1 MRNFQYFR
9 SLLKNEE
16 STEKHKQAEAILNV
30 HLEGLTTA
38 AFARVVRWTQTEPR
52 NREDPGNPRRDHT
65 IDGLLDEII
74 AAYHLG
80 LDDLLTFRR
89 HISCLIAT
97 ILLHDR
103 RQMASKHIK
112 LVGSHEAFGK
122 QSRVMK
128 VFVRAGTRPFLQLT
142 MLSQAPMWQV
152 SANPGHGSVDE
163 WLAII
168 RHCRQLWAENRQYQL
183 GVVNCVSRMLE
194 TCSRTVSGAALFHDP
209 LDDDEMKGQ
218 RNLDFNVAF
227 GI

>member
-9 SLLKNEE
+9 NLLKNEE
-16 STEKHKQAEAILNV
+16 STDKHKHAEAILSV

-52 NREDPGNPRRDHT
+52 NREDPGSPRGDHK

-74 AAYHLG
+74 AAHHLG
-80 LDDLLTFRR
+80 LDDLVTFRT
-89 HISCLIAT
+89 HIACLIAT

-103 RQMASKHIK
+103 RQMTSKHIK
-112 LVGSHEAFGK
+112 LVESHKAFGK

-152 SANPGHGSVDE
+152 SANSGHGSVDE

-168 RHCRQLWAENRQYQL
+168 RHCRQLHAENRQYQFN
-183 GVVNCVSRMLE
+183 VVALVSRMLE
-194 TCSRTVSGAALFHDP
+194 ACSRTVGGGALFYDP
-209 LDDDEMKGQ
+209 LDDDEMKG
-218 RNLDFNVAF
+218 RRRLGFNVAF